1 MAQSVEQLI
10 RNQQVSGSSPL
21 TSSIKKVQER
31 CGFLDFFAF
40 MEALFSVV
48 KGAKE
53 HRQKLFSAGFTN
65 PSAASKS
72 RWTRQGCG
80 QRRASI
86 FQLGQG
92 VFLNSIHFVRSQGM
106 EEQLENLRNAVKALK
121 KRIERP
127 SPSAITG
134 SLPWR
139 RWGSFLVSPK

>member
-1 MAQSVEQLI
+1 MSKPPLRTTAGQRFESAHQLH
-10 RNQQVSGSSPL
+10 QKSPGTVWVPGL
-21 TSSIKKVQER
+21 
-31 CGFLDFFAF
+31 FAF

-48 KGAKE
+48 KRAKE
-53 HRQKLFSAGFTN
+53 HRQKPFSAGFTS

-106 EEQLENLRNAVKALK
+106 EDQLENLRNAVKALK

-139 RWGSFLVSPK
+139 R

>member
-1 MAQSVEQLI
+1 MMCSHLRTTTGQRFESAHQLH
-10 RNQQVSGSSPL
+10 QKSPGTVWVPGLFCVHGSFVLRRKESERASP
-21 TSSIKKVQER
+21 KA
-31 CGFLDFFAF
+31 FL
-40 MEALFSVV
+40 
-48 KGAKE
+48 
-53 HRQKLFSAGFTN
+53 QPAGFTS

-127 SPSAITG
+127 SLSAITG
-134 SLPWR
+134 SLP
-139 RWGSFLVSPK
+139 

>member
-1 MAQSVEQLI
+1 MAKFVTIGERIHCISPAI
-10 RNQQVSGSSPL
+10 R
-21 TSSIKKVQER
+21 
-31 CGFLDFFAF
+31 
-40 MEALFSVV
+40 EAMATRNPEAIL
-48 KGAKE
+48 KRAKE
-53 HRQKLFSAGFTN
+53 HRQKPFSAGFTN

-134 SLPWR
+134 SLP
-139 RWGSFLVSPK
+139 